1 MLDIHSQLCYNN
13 SINKGETISSLF
25 INNCSSLFNMNQV
38 LIHCKPRYLD
48 EVIDLGLSYIHSSND
63 EIDVTVSD
71 IDYDPDHYLVDPDEQ
86 LCDHYGIDYDQVNCI
101 ELV

>member
-1 MLDIHSQLCYNN
+1 
-13 SINKGETISSLF
+13 
-25 INNCSSLFNMNQV
+25 MNQV